1 LTLRA
6 EGSCGADKGTAFYRL
21 GGRGPERVEGST
33 EAPHRIKWHAM
44 RGSVPL
50 WSLLPAGALL
60 IGCTPAAP
68 VEEAEKPPWEW
79 TEAEWRAPIDA
90 VRAGRRLAPADWP
103 GGNRVAVALS
113 FDFDNETVSLRDNNT
128 TASNLSRGQYGS
140 KAGLPRVLDLL
151 RRHEIPASFFI
162 PAVSALIYPDD
173 VAEIV
178 ADGHEIGVHG
188 WIHERNSLISGEV
201 ERELIERAMDTLTEM
216 TGTRPVGLRTPSWDY
231 SPNTLQIV
239 RDLGFLYDSSL
250 MADDWPYE
258 IVANGEATGVVEL
271 PVEWIL
277 DDAPYFGFSRYSALR
292 PHSTPDDVL
301 SIWKA
306 EFDMAHAE
314 GGMFLLTMHPHVIG
328 HRSRVAMLE
337 RLIEHINAAGGAWYA
352 THEQVARYALEN
364 AEGGS

>member
-1 LTLRA
+1 MVRHCP
-6 EGSCGADKGTAFYRL
+6 GSCSRRRCRSGACNT
-21 GGRGPERVEGST
+21 GP
-33 EAPHRIKWHAM
+33 
-44 RGSVPL
+44 
-50 WSLLPAGALL
+50 
-60 IGCTPAAP
+60 P
-68 VEEAEKPPWEW
+68 VEEAPGEELEVRPWEW

-90 VRAGRRLAPADWP
+90 VRAGRRLAPSEWP

-128 TASNLSRGQYGS
+128 SASVLSRGQYGS
-140 KAGLPRVLDLL
+140 RAGLPRVLDLL

-162 PAVSALIYPDD
+162 PAVSALIYQED

-201 ERELIERAMDTLTEM
+201 ERELIERAIDTLTEL

-258 IVANGEATGVVEL
+258 IVANGEPTGVVEL

-328 HRSRVAMLE
+328 HRSRIAMLE
-337 RLIEHINAAGGAWYA
+337 RLIEHMGAAGDVWYA
-352 THEQVARYALEN
+352 THEEVARYALAN
-364 AEGGS
+364 AGGPD

>member
-1 LTLRA
+1 MATRAPYAGNAAKLTLRA

-21 GGRGPERVEGST
+21 GGRGPERVEGGT

-68 VEEAEKPPWEW
+68 VEEAEKP
-79 TEAEWRAPIDA
+79 ALGVDGGRSGGHRSMRCAPDA
-90 VRAGRRLAPADWP
+90 VWAPADWP

-140 KAGLPRVLDLL
+140 KAGLPRVLDPPS

-216 TGTRPVGLRTPSWDY
+216 TGTRPVGAPHAVPGTTART
-231 SPNTLQIV
+231 
-239 RDLGFLYDSSL
+239 
-250 MADDWPYE
+250 
-258 IVANGEATGVVEL
+258 
-271 PVEWIL
+271 
-277 DDAPYFGFSRYSALR
+277 
-292 PHSTPDDVL
+292 
-301 SIWKA
+301 
-306 EFDMAHAE
+306 
-314 GGMFLLTMHPHVIG
+314 
-328 HRSRVAMLE
+328 RSRSSG
-337 RLIEHINAAGGAWYA
+337 IS
-352 THEQVARYALEN
+352 
-364 AEGGS
+364 GSSTTRA

>member
-1 LTLRA
+1 
-6 EGSCGADKGTAFYRL
+6 
-21 GGRGPERVEGST
+21 
-33 EAPHRIKWHAM
+33 M
-44 RGSVPL
+44 RGSMGWAVPL
-50 WSLLPAGALL
+50 AFGTALAGCGGEPLAE
-60 IGCTPAAP
+60 TSTA
-68 VEEAEKPPWEW
+68 EAEKPPWEW
-79 TEAEWRAPIDA
+79 TEAEWRAPIEA
-90 VRAGRRLAPADWP
+90 VRAGRRLVPAAWP
-103 GGNRVAVALS
+103 GGARVAVTLS

-128 TASNLSRGQYGS
+128 TASVLSRGQYGS
-140 KAGLPRVLDLL
+140 RAGLPRVLDLL
-151 RRHEIPASFFI
+151 RRYEIPASFFI
-162 PAVSALIYPDD
+162 PAVSALIYEED

-178 ADGHEIGVHG
+178 GDGHEIGVHG
-188 WIHERNSLISGEV
+188 WIHERNSLISGDV
-201 ERELIERAMDTLTEM
+201 ERELIERAVATLTEM

-231 SPNTLQIV
+231 SDSTLQIV

-314 GGMFLLTMHPHVIG
+314 GGLFLLTMHPHVIG
-328 HRSRVAMLE
+328 HRSRIAMLE
-337 RLIEHINAAGGAWYA
+337 RLVVHMNEVGDVWYA
-352 THEQVARYALEN
+352 THEEVARYALEH
-364 AEGGS
+364 GQDIR